1 MPCFAHLTLA
11 ELLDHFLTHEEYTSI
26 AAPVNAGKPLEEY
39 PQRET
44 LKLKGVPYTHGYS
57 VDAAKRAMTE
67 ARQMGRAVRHSP
79 RAQPSSSGNTHPR
92 TSAPHVPAP
101 GRTSWWHAHP
111 PWVFWWFIKQRFSLV
126 RTARAASAPRGLH
139 FAPLSV

>member
-26 AAPVNAGKPLEEY
+26 VAHVNAGKPLEEY

-44 LKLKGVPYTHGYS
+44 LNLKGVLYTHGYG

-67 ARQMGRAVRHSP
+67 AARWAGRCAMTSECERLTWA
-79 RAQPSSSGNTHPR
+79 RSG
-92 TSAPHVPAP
+92 
-101 GRTSWWHAHP
+101 
-111 PWVFWWFIKQRFSLV
+111 
-126 RTARAASAPRGLH
+126 
-139 FAPLSV
+139 